1 MQLAIGRFETNPRL
15 CVRRKENNVW
25 TGWQGLTAA
34 VLKGSAIIN
43 AGEWLRGSDT
53 SSQPFFL
60 HQMEQHSIRV

>member
-34 VLKGSAIIN
+34 V
-43 AGEWLRGSDT
+43 
-53 SSQPFFL
+53 
-60 HQMEQHSIRV
+60 